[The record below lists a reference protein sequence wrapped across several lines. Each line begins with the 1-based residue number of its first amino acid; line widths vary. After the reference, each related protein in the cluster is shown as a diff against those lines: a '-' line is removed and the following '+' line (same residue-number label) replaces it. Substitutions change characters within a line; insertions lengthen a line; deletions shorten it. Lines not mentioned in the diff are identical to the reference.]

1 MGITGVRADYSYQK
15 TGTMDRKGFYED
27 VSSAVTRGKEE
38 VKEGTLTREEIF
50 QMISKRAQEIYE
62 KVKNNDTETSFQIG
76 SQSFTI
82 KEWNKLLEQFDAVQ
96 EDIREQMQEEQA
108 KRHKETTTRITKRVS
123 ASVTS
128 KDSTD
133 IAKTAGVM
141 VPDSRAEDVGKGI
154 KDVSVMDSLV
164 TESTICTYPASNE
177 KEPEEMYI
185 TWYTREGIFCRKA
198 GQTESYFWSIS
209 FETDSQYD
217 KVIKFLN
224 RLKTDVDY
232 RFASHEN
239 FWQDFLKDEVDEDD
253 FVDFLRGKKNRVQG
267 DTYVGNYSSDMNEKN
282 AKYAGYMDFFGE
294 NMEAVWVKE
303 K

>member
-1 MGITGVRADYSYQK
+1 MELTGVHTDYGYRNPQTMPKKGGYQDILPC
-15 TGTMDRKGFYED
+15 GSGRQE
-27 VSSAVTRGKEE
+27 GKEE
-38 VKEGTLTREEIF
+38 IFTREEIF
-50 QMISKRAQEIYE
+50 QMISERTQEIYE

-108 KRHKETTTRITKRVS
+108 KRQKERTTRITKR
-123 ASVTS
+123 ALTSVTS

-133 IAKTAGVM
+133 IAKTAGV
-141 VPDSRAEDVGKGI
+141 VVSDSGTEEAGIGI
-154 KDVSVMDSLV
+154 KDRFIMDSLV
-164 TESTICTYPASNE
+164 TESTICTYPASSE

-198 GQTESYFWSIS
+198 GQTEGCLWSIS
-209 FETDSQYD
+209 FKNDSQYD
-217 KVIKFLN
+217 KVIQFLN
-224 RLKTDVDY
+224 RLESDTDY

-239 FWQDFLKDEVDEDD
+239 FWQDFLKSEVDEDD
-253 FVDFLRGKKNRVQG
+253 FVDFL
-267 DTYVGNYSSDMNEKN
+267 N
-282 AKYAGYMDFFGE
+282 AL
-294 NMEAVWVKE
+294 NNQVKE